1 MKIINALKRL
11 MNKGIQVQK
20 DEEKNS
26 DNYSFEKGSLV
37 FCFTN
42 LTDEDTAIHFHAW
55 DKETQETFYFKN
67 FKNMMIYFDGVQ
79 EVQKVESVQEVKPK
93 SKEVKGETPEIINKI
108 ENAQPDKWI
117 AEIIQV
123 KNDKFSV
130 QLNEEGSYVSDGY
143 SSIAIF
149 DTPEDAIKGCSHL
162 NNKWNI
168 YNPFKEK
175 VKPEPAVDAQPEY
188 TPAFIFDEIENDHQ
202 KAIKDLDKIINAFKE
217 SREDQE
223 VEIIE
228 ENKWF
233 FIRLLMNKVSEIQIR
248 LLISMHINMI
258 NLGEY
263 DEIEYNEDE
272 EKYTLEQVYD
282 FIKESEMIIDYCET
296 FEVNEEY
303 FTKRE
308 KEVFN
313 YALSLLKR
321 PESFGTCNCYGDII
335 KSDSIANKEYIC
347 NCCGCYFDKDEW
359 SSIQEVICE
368 AESGPVESEN
378 EVQNAERLI

>member
-1 MKIINALKRL
+1 MKLVNALKRL

-67 FKNMMIYFDGVQ
+67 FKNMMIYFDGVE
-79 EVQKVESVQEVKPK
+79 EVKTVETVQEIKPKTEMNLQELTDKGIKDGIESFHYYLEELGYEKAKNIMLEHPTYNAVIKYVEDYEPK
-93 SKEVKGETPEIINKI
+93 SKEVKGKTPEIINKI

-188 TPAFIFDEIENDHQ
+188 TPVFIFEEIENEHQ
-202 KAIKDLDKIINAFKE
+202 QSIKDLDGIINAFKA

-228 ENKWF
+228 ENRQF
-233 FIRLLMNKVSEIQIR
+233 FIRLLMNKINEIQIR

-258 NLGEY
+258 NEY
-263 DEIEYNEDE
+263 DEDE
-272 EKYTLEQVYD
+272 EKYTIEQVYD
-282 FIKESEMIIDYCET
+282 FIKESEMIIDY
-296 FEVNEEY
+296 
-303 FTKRE
+303 
-308 KEVFN
+308 
-313 YALSLLKR
+313 
-321 PESFGTCNCYGDII
+321 
-335 KSDSIANKEYIC
+335 
-347 NCCGCYFDKDEW
+347 
-359 SSIQEVICE
+359 
-368 AESGPVESEN
+368 
-378 EVQNAERLI
+378 